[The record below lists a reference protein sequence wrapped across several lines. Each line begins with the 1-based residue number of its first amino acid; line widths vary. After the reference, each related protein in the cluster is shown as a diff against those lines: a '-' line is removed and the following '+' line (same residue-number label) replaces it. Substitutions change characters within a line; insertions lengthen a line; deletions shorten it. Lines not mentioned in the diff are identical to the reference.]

1 MTTATQEKLTTDQL
15 DQLCINTIRF
25 LSVDGVQKANSGH
38 PGMPMGMATIAYTL
52 WTRHLRFNPK
62 NPNWA
67 DRDRFILSNGHGSM
81 LIYSLL
87 YLTGYDLPLEQLE
100 QFRQWG
106 SKTAGHP
113 ERGLTPGVEVTTGPL
128 GQGFANGV
136 GMGIAEQFLA
146 ATFNRPNHDVIDHY
160 TYVFAG
166 DGCMEE
172 GISHEAASIA
182 GHLALG
188 KLIYF
193 YDDNG
198 ISIDGNTDLTFTENV
213 NKRFEAYGW
222 HVQDIPDAST
232 NIEAI
237 DQAIRVAQ
245 SVKDQPSLIVCHTHI
260 GYGSPNRQDTA
271 KAHGNPLGKDEI
283 ILTKQNLGWPTDTA
297 FYVPDEALKVFRAVG
312 EKGATLE
319 AEWNKRFESYKQAEP
334 ELGKKLDM
342 ALNRQLAPGWD
353 AKLPVFT
360 PKDGPMAT
368 RIAGSKALQAMAE
381 YVPTLIGGSADLN
394 ESTFTKLEEFP
405 EFQPNG
411 VEGGNYTGRT
421 INFGVREHGMGAEV
435 NGMAAHGGVWP
446 YGATFF
452 TFSDYMRPS
461 VRLSALMNIPSIFVW
476 THDSVGLGEDGPT
489 HQPIEHLMS
498 LRLIPDLTMIRPAD
512 ANETVEAWRY
522 TMQASGP
529 VGLVLSRQKLQI
541 IDQEKYAK
549 AGGLAKG
556 AYILSEAKGGQ
567 PQLILIATGSEVYL
581 ALEAQTKLEEA
592 GVATR
597 VVSMP
602 SWEIFEQQPDEY
614 QQQVLPENV
623 GARLSIEMGVSTGW
637 ERWVGPK
644 GASLGIDHFGASAPY
659 ERILKEYGFTVEN
672 VVAVGQELLKDPRS
686 TQKKLRENQRKFMH
700 GGHIASAPAAGD
712 EGHS

>member
-1 MTTATQEKLTTDQL
+1 LTTATPDKLTSDQL

-38 PGMPMGMATIAYTL
+38 PGAPMGMAAIAYTL

-62 NPNWA
+62 NPDWA
-67 DRDRFILSNGHGSM
+67 DRDRFILSNGHASM

-87 YLTGYDLPLEQLE
+87 YLSGYDLPLEQLK

-106 SKTAGHP
+106 SITPGHP

-128 GQGFANGV
+128 GQGFANSV
-136 GMGIAEQFLA
+136 GEGIAEAFLG
-146 ATFNRPNHDVIDHY
+146 ATFNKPNFDLFNHY

-172 GISHEAASIA
+172 GVTHEAASLG

-188 KLIYF
+188 KLICF

-198 ISIDGNTDLTFTENV
+198 ISIDGSTDLTFTENV

-222 HVQDIPDAST
+222 HVQDVPNAST
-232 NIEAI
+232 DIEAI
-237 DQAIRVAQ
+237 DKAIREAKAV
-245 SVKDQPSLIVCHTHI
+245 VDQPSLIVCHTHI
-260 GYGSPNRQDTA
+260 GYGSPNRQDTS

-283 ILTKQNLGWPTDTA
+283 VLTKQALGWPTDQD
-297 FYVPDEALKVFRAVG
+297 FYVPDEALEVFRAAG
-312 EKGATLE
+312 ERGAQLE
-319 AEWNKRFESYKQAEP
+319 AAWNELFEGYKQAEP
-334 ELGKKLDM
+334 DLAQKLQN
-342 ALNRQLAPGWD
+342 ALDRKLAPGWD
-353 AKLPVFT
+353 SNLPVFT
-360 PKDGPMAT
+360 PKDGPVAT
-368 RIAGSKALQAMAE
+368 RNVLGKALNAVAE
-381 YVPTLIGGSADLN
+381 AVPTLFGGSADLN
-394 ESTFTKLEEFP
+394 ESTFTKLEAYP
-405 EFQPNG
+405 EFQPNKYH
-411 VEGGNYTGRT
+411 GNYAGRT
-421 INFGVREHGMGAEV
+421 INWGVREFGMGAAV
-435 NGMAAHGGVWP
+435 NGIAAHGGMWP

-452 TFSDYMRPS
+452 TFSDYMRPA
-461 VRLSALMNIPSIFVW
+461 VRLAALSDLPSIFIW

-498 LRLIPDLTMIRPAD
+498 LRAMPKLNMIRPAD
-512 ANETVEAWRY
+512 ANETVEALRF
-522 TMQASGP
+522 TLQANEP
-529 VGLVLSRQKLQI
+529 VGLVLSRQKLPV
-541 IDQEKYAK
+541 IDQEKYTK

-556 AYILSEAKGGQ
+556 AYILSEAKSGK
-567 PQLILIATGSEVYL
+567 PQVILIATGSEVSL
-581 ALEAQTKLEEA
+581 ALEAQVKLEEA

-602 SWEIFEQQPDEY
+602 SWKLFDDQPDEY
-614 QQQVLPENV
+614 QQEVLPDAV
-623 GARLSIEMGVSTGW
+623 TARLSLELGVTLGW

-644 GASLGIDHFGASAPY
+644 GASLGIDHFGASSPY

-672 VVAVGQELLKDPRS
+672 VTAVAQELLKDPKG
-686 TQKKLRENQRKFMH
+686 TQRKLRDNQRKFAA
-700 GGHIASAPAAGD
+700 GGHISSAPARGD